1 MKLAALIVGN
11 VIDLEHA
18 GIFVTQHQID
28 SQGWF
33 KLLSGFA
40 SVDSRNIT
48 VAKAKRADR

>member
-18 GIFVTQHQID
+18 GIFVTQHQIGLTRLV
-28 SQGWF
+28 Q
-33 KLLSGFA
+33 LSGFA